1 MTFNFILSSSGISFP
16 FQSNN
21 CQEIIKSIQEKM
33 KCNQFIL
40 INEKG
45 IKIGTNNLKKEIFSE
60 ENKLQNILVLPK
72 IKFSSSNPSNEE
84 INKNL
89 ENQFLAKQICDNYNK
104 KKLDQ
109 MNKKMNFFQQS
120 IEDYN
125 NYISIIEISY
135 FSYFEEFKKLFSNLE
150 DEKITNQ
157 IINIEKKTNDFKN
170 HFPIFK
176 SKFEKIQNSYFRI
189 KNIFKKDIN
198 EEKILYSQ
206 DSIIPY
212 PYSQLIEDYQNNKL
226 VLDKL
231 IDNIINSNNDFFNQ
245 INELSLLQKNL
256 NENYQISNITINFT
270 KKKEEIKEEIF
281 KRKGFSTIYKFM
293 IKYLNDVLI
302 KNEEKRRKEFMNNI
316 INNGSSIYHNYD
328 IFFKDLMNKD
338 IYSDNLNEE
347 KIDKVIYQIKENL
360 NYLNKIMYS
369 DKKNE
374 NENKINN
381 NLTFIEIKNELLN
394 VLTDNLKVNIDDNN
408 SMENI
413 LNILNEKTKCFN
425 LNDSIN
431 TTFSFVYKKKSS
443 DDLIRTN
450 TYNSL
455 YQKNENDNDNFVD
468 NNINQNIE
476 NVVNKYEDIIFFY
489 KSLFKFVQ
497 QYCERVNKKELKN
510 LEPSKPNSLAQII
523 ENTFKQNLF
532 LIVKLKELNSKFIK

>member
-21 CQEIIKSIQEKM
+21 CQEIIESIQEKI

-45 IKIGTNNLKKEIFSE
+45 IKIGANNLKKEIFSE

-72 IKFSSSNPSNEE
+72 IKFSSSNPSNKE

-231 IDNIINSNNDFFNQ
+231 IDNIMNSNNDFFNQ

-281 KRKGFSTIYKFM
+281 KRKGFSAIYKFM
-293 IKYLNDVLI
+293 IQYLNDVLI

-394 VLTDNLKVNIDDNN
+394 VLTDNLKVNIDDNI

-431 TTFSFVYKKKSS
+431 TAFSFVYKKKSS

-532 LIVKLKELNSKFIK
+532 LIVKLKELNSKFLK